1 MYFIWSH
8 TFLYYIHPLSPY
20 YLPLAHGLLQTAMAV
35 QGLERIRARVLEL
48 DLTGARIDLTD
59 GSMDAQVRGLTITY
73 QYTHPI
79 NTCRNTPQ
87 H

>member
-59 GSMDAQVRGLTITY
+59 GSMDAQVRYYTILC
-73 QYTHPI
+73 YTNYVVIPLPH
-79 NTCRNTPQ
+79 TPY
-87 H
+87 